1 MTVAITASIA
11 QLLSALSRAL
21 QHVQLRRSIG
31 RTAPVVITVQN
42 NIRRPRRFQRP
53 RQRPSEYHAGY
64 KPLFEKES
72 SAYDGQCGKS
82 VSHAPERLGRGQA
95 RGSDRRE
102 QPSEGADEDRGTESA
117 GPCVGRDDDRPVFG
131 VRINGGGG
139 AASQD
144 PYRSPD
150 QGEQDRLGQEL
161 GADLAPG
168 GAERSPQPDLLTAF
182 QHGDDHDVRDPDR
195 ADQQGDGA

>member
-64 KPLFEKES
+64 KPLFEKEARPTMV
-72 SAYDGQCGKS
+72 SAENPFHTLQSAWVG
-82 VSHAPERLGRGQA
+82 
-95 RGSDRRE
+95 DRRAARIAGSSPARAPMRIAA
-102 QPSEGADEDRGTESA
+102 PSPPAHAS
-117 GPCVGRDDDRPVFG
+117 
-131 VRINGGGG
+131 GGMTI
-139 AASQD
+139 AQC
-144 PYRSPD
+144 
-150 QGEQDRLGQEL
+150 
-161 GADLAPG
+161 LAF
-168 GAERSPQPDLLTAF
+168 A
-182 QHGDDHDVRDPDR
+182 
-195 ADQQGDGA
+195 